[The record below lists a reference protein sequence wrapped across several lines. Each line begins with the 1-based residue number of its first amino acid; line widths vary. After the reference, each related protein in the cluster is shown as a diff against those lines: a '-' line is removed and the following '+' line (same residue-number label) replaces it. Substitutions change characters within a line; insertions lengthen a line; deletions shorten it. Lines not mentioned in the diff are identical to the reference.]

1 MTLFTAQHEAFRQQV
16 REVIERELAPR
27 ADEWEQPGRVT
38 KQVLQLFG
46 DFGWFGLS
54 VPREYGGSGL
64 DFGYEI
70 VLVEELPRSR
80 MMGLPLSF
88 AAQAHF
94 VVPFLVQQG
103 TAEQRSRFL
112 PKLLSGEA
120 VAALAAT
127 EPGGGTDLV
136 RSVQC
141 SARDDGDS
149 WVISGEKKFITNG
162 PIADYVLTLVRTA
175 RPGHGTSGFA
185 LVLVPTDTPG
195 FEVVATLRT
204 MGMRSSPTGWLR
216 FRDCRVPKSMTIGKP
231 HLGLLYLMNGLQRER
246 LVTSAS
252 ALSLA
257 SLLLE
262 ETIQRV
268 RQRRLYD
275 RPLGDLQTVR
285 HRIAE
290 MAAQIECC
298 RRFVHSVAES
308 FRDGRIESKEI
319 CMIKF
324 LVMETVQRVVEQ
336 CAQLHGAEGYL
347 EDHWVARAYRDVR
360 MFTIGG
366 GVSEL
371 MKDLV
376 AGYLRV

>member
-1 MTLFTAQHEAFRQQV
+1 MSLFTAAHEAFRRQV
-16 REVIERELAPR
+16 RALIERELAPR
-27 ADEWEQPGRVT
+27 ANEWEQWGALTKDVFQIFGRH
-38 KQVLQLFG
+38 
-46 DFGWFGLS
+46 GWLGLS
-54 VPREYGGSGL
+54 IPRQYGGQGL
-64 DFGYEI
+64 DFAYEI

-94 VVPFLVQQG
+94 VIPFVVHQG
-103 TAEQRSRFL
+103 TEEHRRRFL
-112 PKLLSGEA
+112 PALLSGEK

-127 EPGGGTDLV
+127 EPTGGTDLV

-141 SARDDGDS
+141 TARDEGDF

-162 PIADYVLTLVRTA
+162 PIADYVLTLVRTGSSG
-175 RPGHGTSGFA
+175 RGTAGFA
-185 LVLVPTDTPG
+185 LVFVPTDTPG
-195 FEVVATLRT
+195 FEVVETLRT

-216 FRDCRVPKSMTIGKP
+216 FNDCRVPKTLTIGKP
-231 HLGLLYLMNGLQRER
+231 HLGLVYLMNGLQRER

-252 ALSLA
+252 AISLA
-257 SLLLE
+257 GLILE
-262 ETIQRV
+262 ETICRV
-268 RQRRLYD
+268 QSRQLYEQ
-275 RPLGDLQTVR
+275 PLGKLQAVR

-290 MAAQIECC
+290 MAAHVECC

-308 FRDGRIESKEI
+308 FRDGKVESKEI

-324 LVMETVQRVVEQ
+324 LVMETVQKVVEQ

-347 EDHWVARAYRDVR
+347 EDHWLARAYRDVR

-376 AGYLRV
+376 AGYLRL

>member
-1 MTLFTAQHEAFRQQV
+1 MSLFTAAHEAFRREV
-16 REVIERELAPR
+16 RAVIERELAPR
-27 ADEWEQPGRVT
+27 AHEWEQWGALTKDVFQIFGRH
-38 KQVLQLFG
+38 
-46 DFGWFGLS
+46 GWLGLS
-54 VPREYGGSGL
+54 IPPQYGGQGL
-64 DFGYEI
+64 DFAYEI

-94 VVPFLVQQG
+94 VIPFLVHQG
-103 TAEQRSRFL
+103 TEEHRRRFL
-112 PKLLSGEA
+112 PALLSGEK

-127 EPGGGTDLV
+127 EPTGGTDLV

-141 SARDDGDS
+141 TARDEGDF

-162 PIADYVLTLVRTA
+162 PIADYVLTLVRTGPSG
-175 RPGHGTSGFA
+175 RGTAGFA

-195 FEVVATLRT
+195 FEVVETLRT

-216 FRDCRVPKSMTIGKP
+216 FNDCRVPKTLTIGRP
-231 HLGLLYLMNGLQRER
+231 HLGLVYLMNGLQRER

-252 ALSLA
+252 AISLA
-257 SLLLE
+257 RLILE
-262 ETIQRV
+262 ETIRRV
-268 RQRRLYD
+268 QNRQLYEQ
-275 RPLGDLQTVR
+275 PLGKLQAVR

-290 MAAQIECC
+290 MAAQVECC

-308 FRDGRIESKEI
+308 FRDGQVESKEI

-324 LVMETVQRVVEQ
+324 LVMETVQKVVEQ

-376 AGYLRV
+376 AGHLRL